1 MKTQPITEFN
11 KDELMNV
18 SRLIQFS
25 QYSST
30 PVVKHTTFQ
39 DFACIGHTINCLL
52 SAIEI
57 IGFTGNKEDLAICG
71 GLAEIAK
78 KLLPSDELEFLDK
91 LLVEKEYLGEKR
103 IFTPL
108 QNLQQ

>member
-18 SRLIQFS
+18 SKFIQFS
-25 QYSST
+25 QYSSA
-30 PVVKHTTFQ
+30 PVIKQTTFQ
-39 DFACIGHTINCLL
+39 DFACIGNTINCLL

-57 IGFTGNKEDLAICG
+57 IGFNGNKEDLAICG

-78 KLLPSDELEFLDK
+78 KLLPSKELEFLDK

-108 QNLQQ
+108 QNLKQ